1 MSPAAS
7 IPSQSQPT
15 VRLDQGA
22 FVGTTIA
29 EPAFP
34 RSVEAFLGVP
44 YAKCERLR
52 RPEAPEASGDSF
64 DAAEYGPVCPTADP
78 SYPAAEEGCLNANIF
93 RPASSATFSDG
104 ERKKVPVLVY
114 THGGAF
120 NFGRGGDRNLAAF
133 VSFSKR
139 DVVAV
144 SFNYRL
150 GPLGF
155 LPCGVAAG
163 EGIANLGLLDQ
174 RALLEWVQRNIGKF
188 GGDEGSV
195 TVMGFSAGAHSLGHH
210 LLSPPSRRLFHRAI
224 LESGAPTARSVLA
237 ATHPRHEAQFARLL
251 THAGLSRL
259 SSTPKQIL
267 PALRALPLEKLLQ
280 ASLATWSE
288 CAPSV
293 QWPFQPSIEAG
304 SNDVDQRTP
313 AVIPLAPIKT
323 WTSSSL
329 PSLPPLLTGFNTS
342 EGTMFV
348 PASASAPTALSDFF
362 SALIPSLSA
371 QDLETLE
378 SLYPPASTYPAPPT
392 ASHGSQFR
400 RLAQAY
406 GHYGYIAPLLHSAHF
421 ASKKAGAA
429 GSDAPAPVWVYEYA
443 AHADLGAANHGD
455 HVPAATHDTDILFSP
470 KTPGLLAVSDAMHG
484 YWSSFVTMSSAPPE
498 KGSSNPNDP
507 DNPNPS
513 GIAWPR
519 FISPF
524 GDTAANDYVP
534 RPADDPTETRGK
546 ILVFGEGNDEL
557 MGRAGQRRRGTVA
570 RVRTLTE
577 AEVKQFRFWW
587 DRVRLSEGM
596 GSAEE
601 DESRL

>member
-1 MSPAAS
+1 MSPTAS
-7 IPSQSQPT
+7 TPSRDQRPT

-22 FVGTTIA
+22 FIGTTLS
-29 EPAFP
+29 EPEFP
-34 RSVEAFLGVP
+34 RGVEAFLGVP
-44 YAKCERLR
+44 YAKCQRLR
-52 RPEAPEASGDSF
+52 RPEAPGQCGDSF

-78 SYPAAEEGCLNANIF
+78 TYPADEEGCLNANVF
-93 RPASSATFSDG
+93 RPAG
-104 ERKKVPVLVY
+104 GRVEGKKVPVLVY

-155 LPCGVAAG
+155 LPCGVAAR
-163 EGIANLGLLDQ
+163 EGIANLGLMDQ

-188 GGDEGSV
+188 GGDEGDV

-210 LLSPPSRRLFHRAI
+210 LLSPPSCRLFHRAV

-237 ATHPRHEAQFARLL
+237 ATHPRHEAQFARFL
-251 THAGLSRL
+251 THAGLSKL
-259 SSTPKQIL
+259 SATPEDIL
-267 PALRALPLEKLLQ
+267 PAIRALPLEDFLQ
-280 ASLATWSE
+280 ASLMTWSE

-293 QWPFQPSIEAG
+293 QWPFQPSIEPINS
-304 SNDVDQRTP
+304 SNTDDTSI
-313 AVIPLAPIKT
+313 IPLAPIKT
-323 WTSSSL
+323 WTSPAL
-329 PSLPPLLTGFNTS
+329 PNLPPLLTGFNTS

-348 PASASAPTALSDFF
+348 PATASSPTALSDFF
-362 SALIPSLSA
+362 SALIPSLSTA
-371 QDLETLE
+371 DLDTLE
-378 SLYPPASTYPAPPT
+378 SLYPPPSTYPAPPT
-392 ASHGSQFR
+392 ASHGAQFR

-421 ASKKAGAA
+421 ASKASAGAGGA
-429 GSDAPAPVWVYEYA
+429 GDVPAPVWVYEYA

-455 HVPAATHDTDILFSP
+455 HVPAATHDTDILTP
-470 KTPGLLAVSDAMHG
+470 HKTPGLLAVSNAMHAH
-484 YWSSFVTMSSAPPE
+484 WSTFATTSD
-498 KGSSNPNDP
+498 PNDTE
-507 DNPNPS
+507 NTNSS
-513 GIAWPR
+513 GVVSWPR

-524 GDTAANDYVP
+524 GDTAADDYIP

-557 MGRAGQRRRGTVA
+557 MGHMGQRRRGTVA

-577 AEVKQFRFWW
+577 AEVRQFRFWW
-587 DRVRLSEGM
+587 DRVGLSEGM
-596 GSAEE
+596 GVAE
-601 DESRL
+601 DEGAKL